1 MVNGLG
7 KKLEVPFTIA
17 SNNIKYLVHNSN
29 QAIRH
34 LHDEKLTSLKKEINE
49 DIRQWKNLPYSWI
62 CKIDVI
68 KMAILTKATYR
79 FSEIP
84 IKIQTLFCTD
94 LERKILSI
102 IWNNTSKIRIAKTIL
117 KSRRT
122 VGPITISHFR
132 LNYRNK
138 HVHTWNWRFKHK
150 FTYLGTPDIL
160 KKKSEYTVEI

>member
-17 SNNIKYLVHNSN
+17 SKNIKYHVHNSN

-34 LHDEKLTSLKKEINE
+34 LHDEKLKSLKKEIKE
-49 DIRQWKNLPYSWI
+49 DIRQWKNLPYSSI
-62 CKIDVI
+62 CRIDII

-84 IKIQTLFCTD
+84 IKIQTLSVQTLKEQFSALYGITPQK
-94 LERKILSI
+94 LET
-102 IWNNTSKIRIAKTIL
+102 IW

-122 VGPITISHFR
+122 VGAIAISHFR
-132 LNYRNK
+132 LN
-138 HVHTWNWRFKHK
+138 
-150 FTYLGTPDIL
+150 
-160 KKKSEYTVEI
+160 